1 MRARNVALAVAAA
14 ASARRRLLVAPAF
27 HPRAG
32 DRVVQL
38 GLADGAVHTL
48 DRSDPSTTELET
60 LAAGVRD
67 SLPGGA

>member
-1 MRARNVALAVAAA
+1 MRARSIALAAA
-14 ASARRRLLVAPAF
+14 AAGAVAGAFWWRRRSARAPELAF
-27 HPRAG
+27 
-32 DRVVQL
+32 QL

>member
-1 MRARNVALAVAAA
+1 VRARKVALAVAAA
-14 ASARRRLLVAPAF
+14 GAVAAAFWWRRRSTRTPE
-27 HPRAG
+27 P
-32 DRVVQL
+32 VVQL
-38 GLADGAVHTL
+38 GLAGGAVQTL

>member
-1 MRARNVALAVAAA
+1 MRARNVALAVAVAGA
-14 ASARRRLLVAPAF
+14 VAGACWWRRRSARAPEPA
-27 HPRAG
+27 
-32 DRVVQL
+32 VQL
-38 GLADGAVHTL
+38 GLADGTVHTL

>member
-1 MRARNVALAVAAA
+1 MRARNVVLTLAAA
-14 ASARRRLLVAPAF
+14 GVVAGAFWWRRRSARAPEA
-27 HPRAG
+27 A
-32 DRVVQL
+32 VQL
-38 GLADGAVHTL
+38 GLADGAIHTL